1 MGDPWTAI
9 LLTTDM
15 LSIALLRPDPERSVV
30 VKEFVLLRNFADEKL
45 GSQGKKKKKTN
56 KKLAYVYSQLIW
68 P

>member
-1 MGDPWTAI
+1 
-9 LLTTDM
+9 M
-15 LSIALLRPDPERSVV
+15 LSVALLRPDPERSVV

-45 GSQGKKKKKTN
+45 GSQGKKKN